1 MKFTLKEMNGLLN
14 GKCLPSDLIVGETLA
29 EYLVRKFSELEQKLI
44 ESERYGRQTDI
55 TIDNLEMKLAQMAA
69 ENAGLKSAHPQPFGP
84 VMMKALDA
92 YEKHQDETP
101 ETGMLDAFFI
111 LRDSI
116 RVDTT
121 ATDAFL
127 AEVRASAIPEGYVL
141 VPQQIFLEPSD
152 IESICSQCGDG
163 HESGYGDFTDGLLWV
178 GNIQRDDGSI
188 VHGLHISSAD
198 YSEEGGVTVCEFAA
212 LLRKGVQS

>member
-1 MKFTLKEMNGLLN
+1 MSVKRYSVGVDGVDPNGN
-14 GKCLPSDLIVGETLA
+14 
-29 EYLVRKFSELEQKLI
+29 LVKYTDYAALEARCAAL
-44 ESERYGRQTDI
+44 
-55 TIDNLEMKLAQMAA
+55 AA
-69 ENAGLKSAHPQPFGP
+69 ENAGLKAAHPQPFGP

-127 AEVRASAIPEGYVL
+127 AEVRAQGVETAIDTAKNLVAQEFQYKDFETAQRVCSKFPESDL
-141 VPQQIFLEPSD
+141 VGKVEMVEWLE
-152 IESICSQCGDG
+152 
-163 HESGYGDFTDGLLWV
+163 
-178 GNIQRDDGSI
+178 
-188 VHGLHISSAD
+188 
-198 YSEEGGVTVCEFAA
+198 EFAA
-212 LLRKGVQS
+212 QLRKGVQS